1 MKKGG
6 IIIFLLYLILGLY
19 FINYP
24 FNFIKLPEFIFSLN
38 SWIIFIGGILMI
50 IGAVN
55 YFRVS
60 KSSS

>member
-6 IIIFLLYLILGLY
+6 MIIFLLYLILGLY

-24 FNFIKLPEFIFSLN
+24 FNFIKIPEFIFGLN
-38 SWIIFIGGILMI
+38 NWIIFIGGILMI
-50 IGAVN
+50 VGSIN
-55 YFRVS
+55 YLKAS